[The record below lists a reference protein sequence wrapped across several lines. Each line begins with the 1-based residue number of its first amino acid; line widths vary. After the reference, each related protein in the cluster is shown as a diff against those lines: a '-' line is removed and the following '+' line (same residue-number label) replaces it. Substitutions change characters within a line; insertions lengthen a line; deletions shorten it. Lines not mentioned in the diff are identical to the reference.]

1 MCTQHPDSVLSEH
14 GRGGRGGAVAY
25 LACGRGEVIVERKG
39 YSLFAP
45 RDIAAKAKSRHSAG
59 REVLHHA
66 EDAKSSLRGF

>member
-1 MCTQHPDSVLSEH
+1 VNTAEEVEEV
-14 GRGGRGGAVAY
+14 AVAY

-39 YSLFAP
+39 YSLFATK
-45 RDIAAKAKSRHSAG
+45 RHSGKGDKSRHSAG